1 MLAIQFSELGKPTEK
16 LMLTEVPKPIAKAG
30 EVLVKVT
37 ACNINPSDIMFVQG
51 LYGLQPELPS
61 SAGFEAAGLIEEAGP
76 GTHLQPGTKVV
87 FTSIGVWQE
96 YVSLSEKAVIPV
108 PKEIPDEVACQ
119 LFVNP
124 LTAYAML
131 EVSGLKS
138 GEKLLLTAGASAFS
152 KFVIQLAREKGIEV
166 YATVRHEHQKE
177 ELSKLGVHLTVNSEQ
192 DSLTRAILSE
202 TDGHGI
208 DAVFDAVG
216 GKLGMQALNCLSNGG
231 TMYTYGL
238 LSLQNIPLNS
248 GLLIFKNLTVKGF
261 WLTSWL
267 YSLDGEERKKAITFL
282 LSRFL
287 NGQMKAPVEATYALK
302 EFKKAIEH
310 FEKPGRSGK
319 IILKT

>member
-1 MLAIQFSELGKPTEK
+1 MLSIQFKELGKPTEK
-16 LMLTEVPKPIAKAG
+16 LELAEVPKPSAKTG

-61 SAGFEAAGLIEEAGP
+61 SAGFEAAGIIEEVGE
-76 GTHLQPGTKVV
+76 GVNLKSGTKVV
-87 FTSIGVWQE
+87 FTDIGVWQE
-96 YVSLSEKAVIPV
+96 YVSLSEKAVIP
-108 PKEIPDEVACQ
+108 IPDEIADEIACQ

-131 EVSGLKS
+131 EVSGLMK
-138 GEKLLLTAGASAFS
+138 GGKLLLTAGASAFS
-152 KFVIQLAREKGIEV
+152 KFVIQLAKEKGIEV
-166 YATVRHEHQKE
+166 YATVRHDHQKE
-177 ELSKLGVHLTVNSEQ
+177 ELGELGVHLAVNTEKE
-192 DSLTRAILSE
+192 SLTRTILTA
-202 TDGHGI
+202 TDGHGVQL
-208 DAVFDAVG
+208 VFDAVG

-267 YSLDGEERKKAITFL
+267 YSLDAEERKKAISFL
-282 LSRFL
+282 LTRFL
-287 NGQMKAPVEATYALK
+287 NGSMRAPVEASYTLQD
-302 EFKKAIEH
+302 FKKAIDH

-319 IILKT
+319 VILKP